1 MALESLLH
9 AWTGVGLRHIPAGAS
24 RGVLDDTHAG
34 RSGRNRWNEARTPT
48 FYFASD
54 IAVVVAE
61 FGRHIRAELPAG
73 EAERQ
78 ARDVWSVPI
87 SLSRLIDFRDPAAAA
102 SIGLPPI
109 ADWIGDI
116 DRTQA
121 TARYLRQHADVQGL
135 LVPSMAFLDDATRW
149 NAVVYLDRIDPLG
162 AFGAPVFVRRIVLD
176 AVGGT

>member
-9 AWTGVGLRHIPAGAS
+9 ARRGVGLRHIPAGAS
-24 RGVLDDTHAG
+24 RRILDDAHAG
-34 RSGRNRWNEARTPT
+34 RSGRNRWNEAGTPT

-61 FGRHIRAELPAG
+61 FGRHIRAELPVG

-78 ARDVWSVPI
+78 ERDVWSVPI
-87 SLSRLIDFRDPAAAA
+87 SLSRMIDLRDPAAAA
-102 SIGLPPI
+102 SIGLPSV
-109 ADWIGDI
+109 AHWIRDI

-135 LVPSMAFLDDATRW
+135 LVPSMAFLDDAARW
-149 NAVVYLDRIDPLG
+149 NAVVYLDRIDPLV
-162 AFGAPVFVRRIVLD
+162 AFAAPVFVRRIVLD